1 MAEEAHSLDAFDAN
15 AAKAALDETTV
26 SILVYFFSH
35 RWRWCRF
42 DLYIFKTM
50 RLSLYQLYF
59 EHNLCLIRRKILFL
73 KFILSIFSFSVQI
86 LAEEAHSLD
95 AFDSNAAKAALD
107 EATVSILVYFFN
119 HRWRRC

>member
-1 MAEEAHSLDAFDAN
+1 MAEEAHSLDAFDG
-15 AAKAALDETTV
+15 KAALVEATV
-26 SILVYFFSH
+26 SILVYFFTH
-35 RWRWCRF
+35 RWRWCCF

-95 AFDSNAAKAALD
+95 AFDANAAKAALD
-107 EATVSILVYFFN
+107 EATVSILV
-119 HRWRRC
+119 